1 LAANQKGKK
10 VTTKEFYFLNC
21 IQIKRI
27 NFLKMKQVFF
37 LSDNIETSVREYYT
51 ESNQK
56 LGELLNRDL
65 TQLGHL

>member
-1 LAANQKGKK
+1 
-10 VTTKEFYFLNC
+10 
-21 IQIKRI
+21 
-27 NFLKMKQVFF
+27 MKQVFF